1 MNAISAII
9 SGITAT
15 LVMTMMM
22 ALAPKM
28 GFPKMDIVGLLSTMF
43 SKKSNLLLGWMMH
56 LMMGVIFAL
65 VYAFLWSQGIGSA
78 TWVNGL
84 LFGAVHWL
92 VVGVIMLMIP
102 MLHAGIRSGEVKA
115 PGMYMSANGGG
126 MMAFIGG
133 LMGHMVFG
141 LVVALLYVLL

>member
-9 SGITAT
+9 SGIAAT

>member
-102 MLHAGIRSGEVKA
+102 MLHTGIRSGEVKA

>member
-9 SGITAT
+9 SGIAAT

-102 MLHAGIRSGEVKA
+102 MLHTGIRSGEVKA